1 MEPTIYKPGAY
12 NTPGVYKG
20 AGGIYKGRGVYND
33 GAGGGSPIPPEY
45 TRYDWIRFDGASSTH
60 TWFPATLINIDTNEN
75 CNFEFVYNA
84 MLMNDYAS
92 RMVFSVSDSYGGM
105 NIVLFQLQNYGTK
118 TNLQL
123 FKNGGS
129 IAYPSEK
136 PGVSY
141 CKTKSHLSIL
151 NDQIIDESV
160 LSTTPASYSVISLQN
175 RYLNL
180 VPPES
185 KQLKSYGGKITKND
199 IILYEFIP
207 VKENDTGKCGFYDIV
222 NNVFTTFT
230 DPAAISHWTAGN
242 DT

>member
-1 MEPTIYKPGAY
+1 MEPTIYK
-12 NTPGVYKG
+12 TGVYKYSG
-20 AGGIYKGRGVYND
+20 VYKGRGVYKD

-45 TRYDWIRFDGASSTH
+45 TAYDWIQFDGVSSTH
-60 TWFPATLINIDTNEN
+60 TWFPAILINIDTNEN

-84 MLMNDYAS
+84 SLMNVYNY
-92 RMVFSVSDSYGGM
+92 RKIFSVNDSYGGSD
-105 NIVLFQLQNYGTK
+105 IVVLQLQNYDPK
-118 TNLQL
+118 TNFQL

-129 IAYPSEK
+129 LAYPSEK
-136 PGVSY
+136 PNGSY
-141 CKTKSHLSIL
+141 CKNKSHLSIL

-160 LSTTPASYSVISLQN
+160 LATTPAAYSVISLQN

-180 VPPES
+180 IPPES
-185 KQLKSYGGKITKND
+185 TQFKSYGGKITKNNVT
-199 IILYEFIP
+199 LYEFVP

-230 DPAAISHWTAGN
+230 DPNAIGHWTAGN